1 MTTWSAVRIIG
12 PSLCPDH
19 AAGCPLK
26 RSRLSIDRVIRT
38 NSALSSL
45 ATRFWVTLHG
55 VACFYWRECTLNW
68 FIPTPFLMESCG
80 IGLDKRISECT
91 LLLNLSLLVVEDKCR
106 LSSSCPWFGSHVAFG
121 KSSQLWVGS
130 FEVWTFSLQPGRP
143 SVVIEKEVWSF
154 GIFLLMGH
162 NLLLHLSTKFWA
174 KPTVKL
180 IVDLVDLELRWFN
193 PIIKGMLLM

>member
-1 MTTWSAVRIIG
+1 MLQLVLWKGVDCQLIE
-12 PSLCPDH
+12 
-19 AAGCPLK
+19 
-26 RSRLSIDRVIRT
+26 LSVA

-55 VACFYWRECTLNW
+55 GACFYWRECTLNW

-80 IGLDKRISECT
+80 IGLDKRISE
-91 LLLNLSLLVVEDKCR
+91 
-106 LSSSCPWFGSHVAFG
+106 
-121 KSSQLWVGS
+121 
-130 FEVWTFSLQPGRP
+130 WTFSLQPGRP

-162 NLLLHLSTKFWA
+162 NLLLHLSAKFWA

-193 PIIKGMLLM
+193 PIIKGMLLMEGNIIACNQRCQCAIMGAEA